1 MCSNNMKNC
10 VIDYSLFLSKTERV
24 CIKNNFKT
32 VKFPNCHFLET
43 YLLFFIRELFFD

>member
-10 VIDYSLFLSKTERV
+10 VIDYSLFFSKSERV

-32 VKFPNCHFLET
+32 VKFPNYCFLDT
-43 YLLFFIRELFFD
+43 CLLFFIRELFFD